1 MTETSSK
8 TRILFVHNN
17 FPAQFRN
24 VVMELASQSEF
35 ELAAIGCET
44 ARNLPG
50 VKMVRYRTPNG
61 EPSVHAFARRFE
73 HECRRA
79 EQVMYAATD
88 LVDAGFVPD
97 LIFVHVGW
105 GENLSLKSIF
115 PKAKIVVYCEFFYRA
130 SGQDYGFDPEFPASG
145 VDGRVE
151 LDVRNAST
159 LLGLAQ
165 CDRGLSPT
173 HWQFS
178 TYPEEF
184 TSKIEVIHEGVDTE
198 TLRPNEHAAVML
210 PTGRRL
216 TRRDKVVTYC
226 ARNLE
231 PTRGFHIFMRALPQI
246 LRREPEAQILVA
258 GGDGVSYG
266 RRPSRDSNWKAA
278 MLREVGARLDL
289 ERVHFLGRLPYDVY
303 LSALQISSVHIYLT
317 YPFVLSWSL
326 LEAMSCGCAVVASD
340 TAPVREVV
348 NSRNGVLTPFFS
360 PSILAEKVC
369 SVLEA
374 PEAYQSQRIAARRT
388 VESRYDAKTVC
399 VPQAMELIRSL
410 VGSAGRSARGNQ
422 ETPAADEDETTAPP
436 FEAPDNSSILGLT

>member
-24 VVMELASQSEF
+24 IAQELASRSEF

-50 VKMVRYRTPNG
+50 VKLARYRTPAG
-61 EPSVHAFARRFE
+61 EPSAHAFARRFE

-88 LVDAGFVPD
+88 LVDAGFFPD

-105 GENLSLKSIF
+105 GENLPLKSLF
-115 PKAKIVVYCEFFYRA
+115 PQAKTVVYCEFFYRT

-145 VDGRVE
+145 VDGRIE
-151 LDVRNAST
+151 LDARNAAT

-178 TYPEEF
+178 TYPDEF
-184 TSKIEVIHEGVDTE
+184 KSKIAVIHEGVDTE
-198 TLRPNEHAAVML
+198 ALRPDDNAALTL

-231 PTRGFHIFMRALPQI
+231 R
-246 LRREPEAQILVA
+246 
-258 GGDGVSYG
+258 
-266 RRPSRDSNWKAA
+266 
-278 MLREVGARLDL
+278 
-289 ERVHFLGRLPYDVY
+289 
-303 LSALQISSVHIYLT
+303 
-317 YPFVLSWSL
+317 SW
-326 LEAMSCGCAVVASD
+326 
-340 TAPVREVV
+340 
-348 NSRNGVLTPFFS
+348 
-360 PSILAEKVC
+360 
-369 SVLEA
+369 
-374 PEAYQSQRIAARRT
+374 
-388 VESRYDAKTVC
+388 
-399 VPQAMELIRSL
+399 
-410 VGSAGRSARGNQ
+410 
-422 ETPAADEDETTAPP
+422 
-436 FEAPDNSSILGLT
+436 